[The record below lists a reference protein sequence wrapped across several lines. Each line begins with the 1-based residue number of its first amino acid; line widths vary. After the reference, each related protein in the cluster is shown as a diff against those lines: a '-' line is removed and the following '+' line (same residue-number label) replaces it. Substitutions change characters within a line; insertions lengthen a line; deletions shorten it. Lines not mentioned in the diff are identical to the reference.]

1 MNRHREYT
9 VGTPSFPRLRVSHRL
24 LSPTRGPS
32 RNHDAGEWRE
42 AHQWSAGE
50 PSSRARSA
58 AVLATGVVVFSAI
71 LFATPAAHA
80 APVAAADQVRA
91 TTASDGRIAPRLQN
105 LGTYARK
112 ASTANPQAQ
121 TYFNQGLVLAYAFNH
136 AEAVRSFREAARLD
150 PDFAMAFWGE
160 AYALGPNINAPMDP
174 AAVPPA
180 WTAIQQAMAKKAGAT
195 TVERALIEAMA
206 KRYAPD
212 PKADRAALDRA
223 YADAMRDLA
232 RRHATDADVLAIA
245 AESLMD
251 TRPWN
256 YWTNDGNPRPDTL
269 DVLAFIEQAITLDP
283 NHPLALHLHIHAL
296 EASRQPER
304 AIASAERLGG
314 TVPGAGHLVH
324 MPSHLFFRVGRYRDA
339 IDANLQAVAVD
350 EDYISQC
357 RAQGLYPAAYYPHN
371 IHFLWIAYA
380 FEGQS
385 GEAIKAARA
394 AAAKPHGEMAH
405 PLQQFIVAPLHTLV
419 RFARWDDILAEPEPP
434 ENLKFVAA
442 IWHYA
447 RGMALAARE
456 QLDAAEAEL
465 AAMRTTLADPGFP
478 ADLGLV
484 NSPPARIAEIGV
496 RTLAG
501 QIAAAR
507 GNHDLALA
515 ELSTAV
521 RIEDSL
527 TYNEPPDWPFPARHY
542 LGAELLAASRPIEA
556 EAVYLEDLARHP
568 RNAWSLLGLT
578 QALGAQGTERQADL
592 QEAVV
597 RRDALWPQ
605 ADVKLASSKW

>member
-1 MNRHREYT
+1 MNCHIECAAEI
-9 VGTPSFPRLRVSHRL
+9 PSFPRLRVSP
-24 LSPTRGPS
+24 LSFFPMGGPS
-32 RNHDAGEWRE
+32 RNHDAGGPRGP
-42 AHQWSAGE
+42 HQWTAGE
-50 PSSRARSA
+50 RTPRALSA
-58 AVLATGVVVFSAI
+58 AVLTTAVVMLSAI
-71 LFATPAAHA
+71 LFATPTAQA
-80 APVAAADQVRA
+80 APATATDQVPA

-105 LGTYARK
+105 LGAYSRK
-112 ASTANPQAQ
+112 ASTANPMAQ

-174 AAVPPA
+174 AAVSPA
-180 WTAIQQAMAKKAGAT
+180 WTAIQHAMAKKAGVTA
-195 TVERALIEAMA
+195 VERALIEALA

-212 PKADRAALDRA
+212 PKADRATLDRA

-232 RRHATDADVLAIA
+232 RRHATDADVLAMA

-269 DVLAFIEQAITLDP
+269 DVLAFIEQAIAVDP

-296 EASRQPER
+296 EASQQPER
-304 AIASAERLGG
+304 AIASADRLGG
-314 TVPGAGHLVH
+314 TVPGAGHLIH

-339 IDANLQAVAVD
+339 IDANLKAVAVD

-385 GEAIKAARA
+385 GEAIRAARA
-394 AAAKPHGEMAH
+394 AASKPHGEMAH

-419 RFARWDDILAEPEPP
+419 RFARWDDILAEPKPP

-442 IWHYA
+442 TWHYA

-465 AAMRTTLADPGFP
+465 AAMRTAMADPGFP
-478 ADLGLV
+478 ADLVLV

-496 RTLAG
+496 HTLAG

-507 GNHDLALA
+507 GNHDQALA
-515 ELSTAV
+515 ELATAV
-521 RIEDSL
+521 RVEDSL

-542 LGAELLAASRPIEA
+542 LGAELLAAGQPIEA
-556 EAVYLEDLARHP
+556 EAVYFEDLARHP
-568 RNAWSLLGLT
+568 RNAWSLEGLV
-578 QALGAQGTERQADL
+578 QALRAQGTERQADL
-592 QEAVV
+592 KEAAA